1 MHEHQAYQYQLDR
14 IRPVQP
20 QEWNCSSNTRNPNNK
35 PEPKESVLR
44 KLPTKAL
51 LLLLGTNQGKEMTST
66 RKLLQHPSFL
76 IYFVSLLPL
85 INGARFIQIRCKK
98 KHNMLHVFVT
108 HFPAIFKKNKHDNEF
123 LMMILN
129 CGDLKQYVIVP
140 CDLSFIRHL
149 TWSFNNIL

>member
-20 QEWNCSSNTRNPNNK
+20 QEWNYSSNTRNPNNK

-51 LLLLGTNQGKEMTST
+51 LLLLGTDQGQEMTST

-98 KHNMLHVFVT
+98 NTICCMFLSC
-108 HFPAIFKKNKHDNEF
+108 IFQLSLKKNKHDNEF

-149 TWSFNNIL
+149 TWSFNHIL